1 MSACPLDRCRAESDV
16 VAGSG
21 QQHHHNRPRARTE
34 SDVVAGT
41 GQQRHHNRRRPAPRA
56 TLVQGAPGRRPP
68 PKATLLLGPAS
79 NATTIGQGPHRERR
93 CCWVRAATP
102 PQSAKAPADSD
113 VVAGYGQ
120 QPHHNRRGPA
130 PRATLVQAATGR
142 RPPPRAT
149 LLLGPA
155 SNATTIG
162 QGLRPERRCCWVQT
176 TPTPQPAWLRTAV
189 NQKPHDALLPRSAAL
204 PG

>member
-1 MSACPLDRCRAESDV
+1 MFTTAGLFVCPTPGPSV
-16 VAGSG
+16 VVVDGAWE
-21 QQHHHNRPRARTE
+21 RRVCPRARWT
-34 SDVVAGT
+34 AA
-41 GQQRHHNRRRPAPRA
+41 APRA
-56 TLVQGAPGRRPP
+56 TLLLGPGSNTTTIGQGPAPR
-68 PKATLLLGPAS
+68 ATLLLGPAS

-149 LLLGPA
+149 LLLGPS